1 MLASH
6 RRLRGPAVSKT
17 ITHRTAALL
26 TFCCRACLFLG
37 FILQIHISHA
47 LDADRR
53 ISQYAHTAWRTQD
66 GSFSGTPNTIM
77 QASDGYIWIGTQ
89 AGLVR
94 FDGVRFVSQTSQS
107 GLPSS
112 PVISLLADADGSL
125 WIGTETGLIHW
136 KNGAWITFPDVP
148 GRVNSIVQD
157 ENRAIWVA
165 QTRMP
170 LGAKALCR
178 VSDTKTQCYG
188 KADGFSALD
197 GQSLTIDQ
205 QGSLWIGSDTAILHW
220 RPGSSS
226 TYPVSGLK
234 NGLGLD
240 GVVALVA
247 AHDGSLWV
255 GTPVA
260 GGAGLQKFKEG
271 KWKPFVAPG
280 LNGKT
285 LGVEALYLDRQNN
298 LWVGTIKHGLYRIHG
313 EEVDH
318 FASADGLSSDTVYN
332 FYEDR
337 EGTLWVATSKGID
350 NFRDTRMVSFSAREG
365 LSADEVNSVLA
376 TPDGAVWIGSIGGLD
391 VLRSSSL
398 SAVAAERA
406 VPRGQV
412 TTLLQDH
419 LGRLWVGLL
428 NSMLLLNDGRI
439 REIRRP
445 DGAPLGLAA
454 GIAEDTENNIWVEV
468 IGPPRT
474 LFRIKDLKV
483 QDQFPVP
490 KLPAARKLAADPHGG
505 IWLGLM
511 SGDLAHY
518 RNGVLEIIPYQH
530 QPDARVEQ
538 VFISPD
544 GSVLGATAFGLVGW
558 KDGKKQILTVRN
570 GLPCNGIN
578 AIIADRKNALW
589 LYTQC
594 GLIQISA
601 SELAKW
607 WTQSDSTLQMRV
619 FDTSD
624 GVQPGFA
631 LFNVSARS
639 TDGRLWFPNGVVL
652 QMIDPD
658 KSGPNPLPP
667 PVHIEEVVA
676 DRKRYSVQPE
686 LRLPSLTRDLEI
698 SYTALSFVAPQK
710 VRFRYR
716 LDGYDRIWQEAG
728 GRRQAYYN
736 NLPPG
741 NYRFTVIACN
751 NDGVWNENG
760 AALNFA
766 ITPAF
771 YQTLGFKM
779 LLAFSA
785 IGLIWLLHN
794 LRLKQATSQMQA
806 RLGER
811 LEERGRIARELHDT
825 LIQSVDGLM
834 LRLQTA
840 LDEPDPK
847 QSHHMIEKALDSAD
861 EVMSEGRQRV
871 HALRAEA
878 ALVTELSEALG
889 SYGRE
894 LAEDRPISFAVA
906 LVGSPRPMDAF
917 VRDEAYRI
925 GREALGNAFQHSGA
939 KKIEAEFTYDRT
951 LLHVRIRDDGV
962 GIGEQVLN
970 AGKPGHYGLL
980 GMRERAQT
988 IGGRLVIR
996 SRPGAGTEVDLEIPA
1011 PVAYQNGFHA
1021 PGLSFIKRLLRTKRE
1036 RP

>member
-1 MLASH
+1 ML
-6 RRLRGPAVSKT
+6 
-17 ITHRTAALL
+17 
-26 TFCCRACLFLG
+26 
-37 FILQIHISHA
+37 
-47 LDADRR
+47 
-53 ISQYAHTAWRTQD
+53 W
-66 GSFSGTPNTIM
+66 
-77 QASDGYIWIGTQ
+77 
-89 AGLVR
+89 
-94 FDGVRFVSQTSQS
+94 
-107 GLPSS
+107 
-112 PVISLLADADGSL
+112 
-125 WIGTETGLIHW
+125 
-136 KNGAWITFPDVP
+136 
-148 GRVNSIVQD
+148 
-157 ENRAIWVA
+157 
-165 QTRMP
+165 
-170 LGAKALCR
+170 
-178 VSDTKTQCYG
+178 
-188 KADGFSALD
+188 KADGFSAPD
-197 GQSLTIDQ
+197 GESLTMDQ
-205 QGSLWIGSDTAILHW
+205 QGSLWIGSDTAILRW

-234 NGLGLD
+234 NGLGFD
-240 GVVALVA
+240 GVAALVS

-260 GGAGLQKFKEG
+260 GGGGLQNFKEG
-271 KWKPFVAPG
+271 KWKPFVTPG

-285 LGVEALYLDRQNN
+285 LGVEALYVDRENN
-298 LWVGTIKHGLYRIHG
+298 LWVGTIKQGLYRIHG
-313 EEVDH
+313 AQVDH
-318 FASADGLSSDTVYN
+318 FGSADGLSGDNVYN
-332 FYEDR
+332 FYEDH

-350 NFRDTRMVSFSAREG
+350 NFRDTRMVSFSTREG

-376 TPDGAVWIGSIGGLD
+376 TRDGSVWIGSIAGLD
-391 VLRSSSL
+391 VLHENSL
-398 SAVAAERA
+398 SAIAGKGA

-412 TTLLQDH
+412 TALLQDH
-419 LGRLWVGLL
+419 LGRMWVGLS
-428 NSMLLLNDGRI
+428 NTMLVLNDGRI
-439 REIRRP
+439 REIRRT
-445 DGAPLGLAA
+445 DGGPLGLAA
-454 GIAEDTENNIWVEV
+454 GIAEDTDNNVWVEV

-483 QDQFPVP
+483 QGEFPVP
-490 KLPAARKLAADPHGG
+490 GLPAARKLAADPHGG

-518 RNGVLEIIPYQH
+518 RNGVLQIAAYPH
-530 QPDARVEQ
+530 KTDARVEQ

-544 GSVLGATAFGLVGW
+544 GSVLGATAFGLIGW

-570 GLPCNGIN
+570 GLPRNGIN
-578 AIIADRKNALW
+578 AIITDRENALW

-601 SELAKW
+601 SEFAKW
-607 WTQSDSTLQMRV
+607 WAHSDSTLQMKT

-624 GVQPGFA
+624 GVQVGFA
-631 LFNVSARS
+631 LFNASARS

-658 KSGPNPLPP
+658 KSGINTLAP

-676 DRKRYSVQPE
+676 DRKRYSEQRE

-698 SYTALSFVAPQK
+698 NYTALSFVAPQK

-716 LDGYDRIWQEAG
+716 LEGYDRIWQEAE

-760 AALNFA
+760 AVLDFA

-779 LLAFSA
+779 LLALFG
-785 IGLIWLLHN
+785 IGLLWLLHN
-794 LRLKQATSQMQA
+794 LRLKQATSQVQA

-847 QSHHMIEKALDSAD
+847 RSHHMIEKALDSAD

-871 HALRAEA
+871 QALRAEA

-894 LAEDRPISFAVA
+894 LAEDRPIAFSVA
-906 LVGSPRPMDAF
+906 LVGSPRPMDAL

-925 GREALGNAFQHSGA
+925 GREALSNAFQHSGA
-939 KKIEAEFTYDRT
+939 KCIEAEFAYDRT
-951 LLHVRIRDDGV
+951 LLHVRVRDDGR
-962 GIGEQVLN
+962 GIGELILS

-996 SRPGAGTEVDLEIPA
+996 TRPGAGTEVDLEIPA
-1011 PVAYQNGFHA
+1011 QRAYQNGFHP
-1021 PGLSFIKRLLRTKRE
+1021 PGLSFMKRLLRNKWGR
-1036 RP
+1036 R